1 MMSVPSI
8 SALTA
13 GISFSA
19 CTQAFTKNPISP
31 SFTPCFFSKASRY
44 SRLSCM
50 TVLTSTSLNVV
61 SMAAV
66 SCASFSRLAMVWR
79 SRVMRTRSS
88 RVSSCGAIGG
98 RGAGGALG
106 FGSRASSEAA
116 AVATAPDGAAPAC
129 ASTSCFRTCPRR
141 PEPTTLAGESP
152 VSARYLRAAGDG
164 CISAVAVPAP
174 LPLPL
179 SLTSSRGEG
188 SRSSAAGCIFAGLG
202 GSDGF
207 TGAGA
212 GCGAAAAALT
222 GAGFT
227 LPSPSAMAPST
238 DPTATVSPAL
248 TTISESTPEAGAGTS
263 TVTLSVSSSTRGSSA
278 VTASPAC
285 LYHWPTVASVTD
297 SPSVGT
303 RISVA
308 MTCRPPPNRPRL
320 AQSLFEQRLQF
331 QLVLPGNPSRRR
343 RRGRAPGVARP
354 PMPRLDMVE
363 HPLEIWLDEAPRSH
377 VLRLFLAPH
386 HLGLGESRQLLDQR
400 PRRKRVELLDAQE
413 IDVVHPALLALLV
426 EIVIDLA
433 GAEHHALD

>member
-1 MMSVPSI
+1 
-8 SALTA
+8 
-13 GISFSA
+13 
-19 CTQAFTKNPISP
+19 
-31 SFTPCFFSKASRY
+31 
-44 SRLSCM
+44 
-50 TVLTSTSLNVV
+50 
-61 SMAAV
+61 
-66 SCASFSRLAMVWR
+66 
-79 SRVMRTRSS
+79 MRTRSS
-88 RVSSCGAIGG
+88 RVSSCGVIGG

-164 CISAVAVPAP
+164 GISAVAVPAP

-179 SLTSSRGEG
+179 PPSLTSSRGEG

-297 SPSVGT
+297 SPRVGT

-308 MTCRPPPNRPRL
+308 MTCRPLPNRPRL
-320 AQSLFEQRLQF
+320 AQRLFEQRLQF
-331 QLVLPGNPSRRR
+331 QLVLAGNPSRRR
-343 RRGRAPGVARP
+343 RRGRASGIARP
-354 PMPRLDMVE
+354 PVPRLDMVE
-363 HPLEIWLDEAPRSH
+363 HPFEIWLDEAPRSH

-400 PRRKRVELLDAQE
+400 PRRERVELLDAQE

-433 GAEHHALD
+433 GAEHHALDFGVGLELDRLAFEELGIVPQHPVKARPRTELCQGRYHAL